1 MFYDYESSKSV
12 TSGSTE
18 TLFTF
23 QVPENNILVFRKFG
37 NDLSD
42 VAGWGN
48 VSFSIQKNGIGI
60 DPYDNIK
67 DQIGYLSMPK
77 DISAIKINPFDILE
91 IKITNNYSAT
101 LKAGIVFQYDLLE
114 I

>member
-12 TSGSTE
+12 TAGSTE

-23 QVPENNILVFRKFG
+23 HVPENNILVFRKFG

-77 DISAIKINPFDILE
+77 DISAIKLNPFDILE

-114 I
+114 V

>member
-1 MFYDYESSKSV
+1 MLYDYESSTNV
-12 TSGSTE
+12 TAGATK
-18 TLFTF
+18 TLFSY
-23 QVPENNILVFRKFG
+23 QVPAGCILVFRKFG

-42 VAGWGN
+42 VSGWGN
-48 VSFSIQKNGIGI
+48 VSFSIQKNGVGL

-77 DISAIKINPFDILE
+77 DISAIKINPFDIIE